1 MANSAKTV
9 VEKMFEAFASGDVEK
24 ILETV
29 SDDTVWIYHGTQVIP
44 KGKYTGKDGAH
55 KFFTGIL
62 NGTEVIKFEP
72 EQFIAEANMVVV
84 LGNEHQKVKR
94 SGKELKQKWVQ
105 IYTIENNL
113 IARMEE
119 FATSEVVNETGSV

>member
-1 MANSAKTV
+1 MENSAKQTV
-9 VEKMFEAFASGDVEK
+9 NKMFEAFASGNVDK

-44 KGKYTGKDGAH
+44 KGEYRGKDGARR
-55 KFFTGIL
+55 FFEGIL
-62 NGTEVIKFEP
+62 NGTEIIKFEP
-72 EQFIAEANMVVV
+72 EQFIVEGNMIVV

-94 SGKELKQKWVQ
+94 SGRELKQKWVQ
-105 IYTIENNL
+105 VYTIENSL

-119 FATSEVVNETGSV
+119 FAASEVVNP